1 MAKKQKKT
9 IILGVTGS
17 IAIYKACELVRLLKE
32 ANTEVIVVMTK
43 EAQELIRPIT
53 FAHLSENPVYTDLF
67 PKELNWDSYHISLA
81 READLIVV
89 APATANIIA
98 KLASGL
104 CDDLLTSTIIAS
116 RAKVLIAPA
125 MHETMYI
132 HPATQENIEKLKNI
146 GYQFIGPAKG
156 KLASGEVGIGRF
168 VEPEEIL
175 KKIKQIL

>member
-1 MAKKQKKT
+1 MAKKEK
-9 IILGVTGS
+9 IVILGVTGS

-32 ANTEVIVVMTK
+32 ASIEVIVVMTK

-53 FAHLSENPVYTDLF
+53 FQHLSENHVYTDLF
-67 PKELNWDSYHISLA
+67 PKELDWDSYHVSLA
-81 READLIVV
+81 RKANLIVV

-116 RAKVLIAPA
+116 AAKVLIAPA
-125 MHETMYI
+125 MHEAMYL
-132 HPATQENIEKLKNI
+132 HPITQENIEKLKKI
-146 GYQFIGPAKG
+146 GYVFIGPAKG
-156 KLASGEVGIGRF
+156 KLASGEIGIGRF

-175 KKIKQIL
+175 KKIKQLL